1 MMITT
6 VSWNAHFK
14 AKEVL
19 DDAEISKRKDILVV
33 DSSLEYV
40 QKIAGCSLILAVFL
54 HIASATALY
63 IIATMGIS
71 KIGYFAAALALGLT
85 FLRPTARFYEYLRKR
100 LDDIKQEFRYPR
112 EDLQH
117 LLDRTQR
124 LELLLDDRED
134 VDSWYNKVNQKFL
147 DIGERIATL
156 QKQDLEYKEELQKEL
171 AVLAHSIEEV
181 GQNHALQL
189 ERITTDSK
197 VLDAV
202 RELAGFF
209 KKIK

>member
-1 MMITT
+1 M
-6 VSWNAHFK
+6 
-14 AKEVL
+14 
-19 DDAEISKRKDILVV
+19 
-33 DSSLEYV
+33 
-40 QKIAGCSLILAVFL
+40 
-54 HIASATALY
+54 
-63 IIATMGIS
+63 
-71 KIGYFAAALALGLT
+71 
-85 FLRPTARFYEYLRKR
+85 RPTARFYEYLRKR